1 MSKSKIANNR
11 EWKVIEK
18 TSVYDCPPLISVEK
32 QKIKL
37 PNGRI
42 VNDFHYLNLPE
53 YLMVYPITSNGK
65 VLILEAYRHGV
76 GDVTMLFPGGFIDE
90 GETPLYAAKRE
101 LLEETGFEST
111 NWKFLGSYVPHS
123 NYGAGKVHIFLA
135 TEAKKTREPE
145 SGDLEDFQ
153 VKFLSPKILEKA
165 IFAGEIDSLS
175 SIATFCLAN
184 KLSPT

>member
-18 TSVYDCPPLISVEK
+18 TTVYDCPPWISVEK

-135 TEAKKTREPE
+135 TGAKKTREPE
-145 SGDLEDFQ
+145 PGDLEDFQ
-153 VKFLSPKILEKA
+153 VKLLNPKILEKA